1 MLFPVSLRFHAFEVC
16 LLAID
21 EGLEFEELEGNPFYA
36 SSLKDKEVIPA
47 VGMLDLDG
55 VACRCVGGKCA

>member
-1 MLFPVSLRFHAFEVC
+1 MLFLGCHAFEVC

-21 EGLEFEELEGNPFYA
+21 EGLEAIPFGGNPFYA
-36 SSLKDKEVIPA
+36 SGLKDKEVILA

-55 VACRCVGGKCA
+55 VA